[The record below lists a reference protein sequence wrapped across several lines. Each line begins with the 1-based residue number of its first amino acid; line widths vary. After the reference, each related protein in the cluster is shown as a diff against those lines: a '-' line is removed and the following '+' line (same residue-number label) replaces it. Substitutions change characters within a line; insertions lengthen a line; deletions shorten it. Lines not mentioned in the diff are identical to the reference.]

1 MPDPADARKAWTMTS
16 SRMNNPPHLRYI
28 PDAAS
33 GPAIAAAAPEGSGA
47 VLAASGLVKSFGTAR
62 ALAGVDVAVG
72 SGESLAVMGP
82 SGSGKSTLLHVL
94 AGIMTPDAG
103 KVTLGGEPISGLSE
117 RARTTLRRRR
127 FGFVFQFGQLLP
139 ELPAIENVALP
150 LMLDGIPRRDAEAR
164 SADLLGPLGLA
175 GLEGR
180 RPGELS
186 GGQSQRVAVARALV
200 TAPDVIFADEPTG
213 SLDSRSGVEVMNLLT
228 GACRSQGAAL
238 VLVTHDRQ
246 IAAWC
251 ERTIAMRDGLVSGE
265 YRRPAPSAASG
276 VQPADGAHPASGI
289 VQEEAR

>member
-1 MPDPADARKAWTMTS
+1 MTPS
-16 SRMNNPPHLRYI
+16 LFDNQPQPVQN
-28 PDAAS
+28 PDAGRR
-33 GPAIAAAAPEGSGA
+33 GPA
-47 VLAASGLVKSFGTAR
+47 LTASGLVKTFGPAR
-62 ALAGVDVAVG
+62 ALAGVDVAIG
-72 SGESLAVMGP
+72 PGESLAVMGP

-103 KVTLGGEPISGLSE
+103 TVALYGDTISGLSE
-117 RARTTLRRRR
+117 RARTSLRRRR

-150 LMLDGIPRRDAEAR
+150 LMLGGVPRRDAEAR
-164 SADLLGPLGLA
+164 ATGLFGPLGLA
-175 GLEGR
+175 GLEAR

-228 GACRSQGAAL
+228 DACRGQGAAL

-246 IAAWC
+246 IAGWC
-251 ERTIAMRDGLVSGE
+251 ERTITMRDGLVSGE
-265 YRRPAPSAASG
+265 YRRPGTEAGDTAPGVRAASG
-276 VQPADGAHPASGI
+276 IGSGR
-289 VQEEAR
+289 AATR